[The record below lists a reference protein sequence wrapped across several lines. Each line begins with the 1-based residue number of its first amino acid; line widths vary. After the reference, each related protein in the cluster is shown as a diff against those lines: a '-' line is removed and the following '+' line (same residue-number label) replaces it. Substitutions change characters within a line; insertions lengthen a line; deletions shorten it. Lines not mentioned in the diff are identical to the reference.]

1 MHHSHQIIYAIK
13 HVAFEDLGSL
23 EDIFYAHGYRVRY
36 FDAGVDSLETA
47 LNYEGLTVILGG
59 PIGVNDS
66 ASYPFLKHELALL
79 KLRLIHN
86 KPTLGICL
94 GAQLMAK
101 ALGADVYAGQHK
113 EIGWGP
119 LEVIGHNNILS
130 PLADIPVLHWHGD
143 TFDLPTRAKLLAS
156 SKYYPHQAFQIGQS
170 LALQFHL
177 EIDTY
182 YIEQWLI
189 GHHHE
194 LFHHKINIDQV
205 REESEKYGDLL
216 KAAAKQVI
224 TQYLQ
229 QIHYQSL

>member
-1 MHHSHQIIYAIK
+1 MHCSHPTIYAIK
-13 HVAFEDLGSL
+13 HVSFEDLGSL
-23 EDIFYAHGYRVRY
+23 EDVFYEHGYRIRY
-36 FDAGVDSLETA
+36 FDAGVDSLDTA
-47 LNYEGLTVILGG
+47 LNHEGLTVILGG
-59 PIGVNDS
+59 PIGVNDIS
-66 ASYPFLKHELALL
+66 SFPFLKHELALL

-101 ALGADVYAGQHK
+101 ALGASVYAGEHK
-113 EIGWGP
+113 EIGWGQ
-119 LEVIGHNNILS
+119 LQLSDANNILS

-143 TFDLPTRAKLLAS
+143 TFDLPKKAKLLAS
-156 SKYYPHQAFQIGQS
+156 SAYYPHQAFQLGHS

-177 EIDTY
+177 EIDAQ

-194 LFHHKINIDQV
+194 LSHHQIDIEKIRDD
-205 REESEKYGDLL
+205 SEKYGDLV
-216 KAAAKQVI
+216 KTAAKQVI

-229 QIHYQSL
+229 HIHHTL

>member
-1 MHHSHQIIYAIK
+1 MHRSHQTIYAIK

-23 EDIFYAHGYRVRY
+23 EDIFYEHGYRIRY
-36 FDAGVDSLETA
+36 FDAGVDALDTA
-47 LNYEGLTVILGG
+47 LNHEGLTVILGG

-66 ASYPFLKHELALL
+66 PSYPFLQHELALL

-101 ALGADVYAGQHK
+101 ALGASVYSGQHK
-113 EIGWGP
+113 EIGWSP
-119 LEVIGHNNILS
+119 LQLHAPNNLLS
-130 PLADIPVLHWHGD
+130 PLANTPVLHWHGD
-143 TFDLPTRAKLLAS
+143 TFDLPVRAQLLAS
-156 SKYYPHQAFQIGQS
+156 SELYPHQAFQVGQS

-177 EIDTY
+177 EIDTD

-194 LFHHKINIDQV
+194 LQHHHIDIQRI
-205 REESEKYGDLL
+205 REDSEKYGQML
-216 KAAAKQVI
+216 KIAAKKVI

-229 QIHYQSL
+229 QIHYR